1 MDGIKDFRKFQLGR
15 EVKNG
20 GNPGTKV
27 AASALMRGVWIGS
40 DETPIKY
47 PQENLGLKLET
58 TRGYKPY
65 TLGTI
70 KQGPDPLTFEQLG
83 YVLAAAIRG
92 IEKGAADGVGSGK
105 IYHYPWPTKEADY
118 LLVSQTIS
126 FVATTK
132 TISDTANK
140 LGFLQANDL
149 IKISGAGVA
158 GNNGIFSVASAEAG
172 SVVVNET
179 IVDESVGATVSIEVL
194 TQTYT
199 AEGGNNVRVDSSG
212 YSFPTSFE
220 ISGKGGADMDA
231 LMLSS
236 SWTTRQWEKAV
247 GFTSGLAIPAVS
259 EALFCGARLFIDS
272 IGGVIGTTEVPDTM
286 ASFGY
291 KANTG
296 LGHQFSGSGNLFFS
310 KAHRKG
316 KTQIT
321 CAIALYMNAA
331 ALLEYDA
338 WLAGTPRLIR
348 IKIDGPTLATAGTLY
363 SRKSLILDMPGTW
376 SNFPSPDDIEG
387 AEVLSGTFRPAYDPT
402 AGIGPSITLVNE
414 LVQLP

>member
-1 MDGIKDFRKFQLGR
+1 MDGIRDFRKFQLGR

-40 DETPIKY
+40 DETPTNY
-47 PQENLGLKLET
+47 PSENLGLKVET

-65 TLGTI
+65 TLGSI
-70 KQGPDPLTFEQLG
+70 NQGPDPLTYEQLG

-92 IEKGAADGVGSGK
+92 IEKGVADGAGSGK
-105 IYHYPWPTKEADY
+105 IYKYPWPMRDSDFILT
-118 LLVSQTIS
+118 SQTIS

-132 TISDTANK
+132 TISDTANQ

-158 GNNGIFSVASAEAG
+158 GNNGIFSVASAAAG

-179 IVDESVGATVSIEVL
+179 LVNESAGATVTIEVL

-199 AEGGNNVRVDSSG
+199 AEGGNNVRVDRSG

-231 LMLSS
+231 LLLSS
-236 SWTTRQWEKAV
+236 SWTTRQWEKAA
-247 GFTSGLAIPAVS
+247 GFTSGIAIPAVS
-259 EALFCGARLFIDS
+259 EALFAGAKLYIDA
-272 IGGVIGTTEVPDTM
+272 INGTIGTTEVPDTM
-286 ASFGY
+286 SSFDY

-296 LGHQFSGSGNLFFS
+296 LGHQFAGSGNLFFS

-316 KTQIT
+316 KIQIT
-321 CAIALYMNAA
+321 CAIALFMNAA
-331 ALLEYDA
+331 ALTEYDA
-338 WLAGTPRLIR
+338 WLSGTSRLIR
-348 IKIDGPTLATAGTLY
+348 IKIEGPALATAGSIY

-414 LVQLP
+414 LAQLP